1 MKTKL
6 LLFFLTLIYVQ
17 ISFAQCWKTISA
29 GNYHSIGIKNDGTMW
44 SWGWNQYGQL
54 GYGPFGFG
62 NYIKGQVGSSNDW
75 DSVSANEDHTFAIKT
90 DGTLWSWGYNNY
102 GQLGNGNYNNQSS
115 PVQIGTSN
123 NWMKVSAGYYFGIA
137 IKNDGTLWAWGRN
150 DLYQLGT
157 GDNIWTT
164 EPIQIGTDNDWMD
177 VDAGG
182 SHCLALKNN
191 GSLWAWGS
199 NYYGTVGNGFS
210 GFSVDVASPIL
221 INNGIWLKIEAAQN
235 HSMAIKND
243 GTRWAWGNNYQGEL
257 GNGSNNELILPTQ
270 IGSDN
275 NWTDISSTSRF
286 TVGLKS
292 DGTIWKWGN
301 FNYSPAQIETD
312 NNWDS
317 ISAGG
322 YHLLAI
328 KNNGDLYGIYNNTY
342 GQTGSGENTTTISNL
357 YLNNCPTSLSN
368 NEFTNKKILSFPNP
382 TSGLVNLVEGI
393 IEARLLTSDGKVIKT
408 YKNQN
413 QIDISNFSKGI
424 YLIQL
429 TDSYGNISFEKI
441 IKN

>member
-62 NYIKGQVGSSNDW
+62 NYNKGQVGSSNDW

-90 DGTLWSWGYNNY
+90 DGTLWGWGYNNY

-123 NWMKVSAGYYFGIA
+123 NWMKVSAGYYFGVA

-199 NYYGTVGNGFS
+199 NYFGTVGNGLS
-210 GFSVDVASPIL
+210 GFSVDVPSPIL
-221 INNGIWLKIEAAQN
+221 INNGVWLKIEAAQN

-243 GTRWAWGNNYQGEL
+243 GTRWAWGSNYRGEL
-257 GNGSNNELILPTQ
+257 GNGSNNDLVSPTQ
-270 IGSDN
+270 IGPEN
-275 NWTDISSTSRF
+275 NWQDVSSTSRF
-286 TVGLKS
+286 TIGLKN
-292 DGTIWKWGN
+292 DGSIWMWGN
-301 FNYSPAQIETD
+301 FAYNPIQIGSET
-312 NNWDS
+312 NWS
-317 ISAGG
+317 VISAGG
-322 YHLLAI
+322 YHVLAL
-328 KNNGDLYGIYNNTY
+328 KNNDDLYGFYNNTY
-342 GQTGSGENTTTISNL
+342 GQTGSNENTTNIFPP
-357 YLNNCPTSLSN
+357 YQNNCPSSLSI
-368 NEFTNKKILSFPNP
+368 NETKFSKIKLYPNP
-382 TSGLVNLVEGI
+382 TNGI
-393 IEARLLTSDGKVIKT
+393 LNFDKIIDTVTLTTLDGKTIPITVVENK
-408 YKNQN
+408 
-413 QIDISNFSKGI
+413 IDISDLSKGI
-424 YLIQL
+424 YLINIK
-429 TDSYGNISFEKI
+429 DSDNNYFSDKI